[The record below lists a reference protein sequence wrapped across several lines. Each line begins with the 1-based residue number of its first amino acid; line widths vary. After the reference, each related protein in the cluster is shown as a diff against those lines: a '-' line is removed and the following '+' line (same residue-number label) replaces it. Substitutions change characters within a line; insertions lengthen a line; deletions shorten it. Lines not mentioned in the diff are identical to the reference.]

1 MADTVTTQT
10 IADTSGVKFV
20 AKLTNL
26 SDGSGETLV
35 KKIDASE
42 LTFMSEDGNRTI
54 ARVYYSINTSDRKS
68 GVEILWDGTTNATA
82 LFLSGQGFM
91 DFRTDGNSIVNNA
104 TAPTG
109 DVLLSTKNF
118 ASGYN
123 YTIIVEFR

>member
-1 MADTVTTQT
+1 MAATVTTQT

-42 LTFMSEDGNRTI
+42 LTFMSEDGNRSI

-68 GVEILWDGTTNATA
+68 GVEILWDGATNATA

-91 DFRTDGNSIVNNA
+91 DFRTDGNSIPNNA
-104 TAPTG
+104 TTPTG

-118 ASGYN
+118 ASGDN

>member
-68 GVEILWDGTTNATA
+68 GVEILWDGATNATA

-118 ASGYN
+118 ASGDN

>member
-68 GVEILWDGTTNATA
+68 GVEILWDGATNATA

-91 DFRTDGNSIVNNA
+91 DFRTDGNSIPNNS

-118 ASGYN
+118 ASGDN